1 MNRKLLISMVMM
13 LGLGMLLA
21 WNTGQ
26 CQTRKYG
33 FFDDYNDLRG
43 SNPIGV
49 RGWGMGGVRTA
60 LEYSGGMMMHAPAG
74 MAWQP
79 PVFISAEFD
88 IRTPFS
94 DGSPPLRSESQTLFL
109 PRWIGTTLSTD
120 AVKFGVGYGVPY
132 GHRAVYQLPNNKYE
146 YVMVEHRVVAP
157 IAVRIGQQW
166 AVGVSLGLS
175 IAKWEE
181 LRDGTKTDNTATGLG
196 FASAIHVQ
204 WRPTSDLT
212 LGLETQPPIT
222 VSGDADI
229 NSVSFTEEWKRPLE
243 VRAGAMKRWTRFI
256 TVADIYYRGY
266 ADVTGW
272 MVDQGSMTKSQWGAA
287 CGVEFPW
294 MGADLRVG
302 GSWESDPVET
312 SDDPMITFTAGL
324 GWSLGGTNVQVAL
337 VDSHA
342 SPDESERSTRFLVA
356 FEILTPTEDY

>member
-1 MNRKLLISMVMM
+1 MVMM
-13 LGLGMLLA
+13 LGLGLLFIGDA
-21 WNTGQ
+21 SL

-60 LEYSGGMMMHAPAG
+60 LEYSGGMMLHAPAG
-74 MAWQP
+74 MAWHP

-88 IRTPFS
+88 IRTPYS
-94 DGSPPLRSESQTLFL
+94 DGSPPLRSESQTLFM
-109 PRWIGTTLSTD
+109 PRWIGTTFSTEM
-120 AVKFGVGYGVPY
+120 VKFGVGYGVPY
-132 GHRAVYQLPNNKYE
+132 GHRAVYQLPSNKYE
-146 YVMVEHRVVAP
+146 YVMAEHRVVAP

-181 LRDGTKTDNTATGLG
+181 IRDGSSTDNTATGMG
-196 FASAIHVQ
+196 FASVFHVQ
-204 WRPTSDLT
+204 WRPASDMT

-222 VSGDADI
+222 VSGDADV
-229 NSVSFTEEWKRPLE
+229 NSVSVSEEWKRPLE
-243 VRAGAMKRWTRFI
+243 VRAGVVKRWSDFI

-272 MVDQGSMTKSQWGAA
+272 MVDQGSMTKNQWGAA
-287 CGVEFPW
+287 GGVEFPW

-302 GSWESDPVET
+302 GSWESDPVEA
-312 SDDPMITFTAGL
+312 SDDPMITFTTGL
-324 GWSLGGTNVQVAL
+324 GWSLGGTNVQIAL

-356 FEILTPTEDY
+356 FEILTPTEAYNE